1 MGYLEADTQEW
12 LVHEQEKL
20 VVGEMCPA
28 VLEELQQ
35 QWEVPEVSQR
45 VQERFVYEFDVE
57 EKVVSQH

>member
-1 MGYLEADTQEW
+1 
-12 LVHEQEKL
+12 
-20 VVGEMCPA
+20 MCPA